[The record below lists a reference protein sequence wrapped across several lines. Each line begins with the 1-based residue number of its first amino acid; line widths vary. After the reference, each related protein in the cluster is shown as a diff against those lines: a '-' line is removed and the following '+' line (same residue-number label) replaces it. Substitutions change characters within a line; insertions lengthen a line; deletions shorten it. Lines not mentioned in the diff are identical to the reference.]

1 MPSFTTMLRTTYI
14 GLSVLF
20 WGSAWVV
27 VLLSLLALLWAFL
40 TGLGALL
47 KEGFLLL
54 VFG

>member
-1 MPSFTTMLRTTYI
+1 MPTFTTMLRTTYI
-14 GLSVLF
+14 GLSALF

-27 VLLSLLALLWAFL
+27 VLLSFLVFLWAFL

-47 KEGFLLL
+47 KEGFLL